1 MSPADERHAGVVIV
15 IEGQHHRGVRIKHLR
30 IHDGQRVTSRTDLE
44 PAGCHPITGLLMV
57 EDLVD
62 GAGEVTH
69 CGQGGVAAE
78 VFQLKDEVRGRASP
92 STQVQTISVGSC
104 LVSPWPEHCSF
115 SPSIDQ
121 PRTDLIWTLQPGFG
135 QKKTTSS
142 ALLLRSKMRAL
153 SGFSS
158 AGWIDRFRVELAA
171 STLSASRIARDGLA
185 VCASH
190 RIFRK
195 VYIY

>member
-1 MSPADERHAGVVIV
+1 
-15 IEGQHHRGVRIKHLR
+15 
-30 IHDGQRVTSRTDLE
+30 
-44 PAGCHPITGLLMV
+44 MV

-104 LVSPWPEHCSF
+104 LFSPWPEHCSF
-115 SPSIDQ
+115 SSSIDQ

-135 QKKTTSS
+135 QKKDDLISTAAAIKDAITER
-142 ALLLRSKMRAL
+142 LLF
-153 SGFSS
+153 G
-158 AGWIDRFRVELAA
+158 
-171 STLSASRIARDGLA
+171 GLD
-185 VCASH
+185 
-190 RIFRK
+190 
-195 VYIY
+195 